1 MKNDWVYVR
10 AVRVLTPKKLIALGK
25 LQEIR
30 KWSNGVAKIVNEM
43 SRQTGIKV
51 GMHPFGDYVYVM
63 CRNDAET
70 ATVCDFLSDR
80 LPDVGICTKFPSI
93 EKYSYERIWGR
104 MPDID
109 K

>member
-10 AVRVLTPKKLIALGK
+10 AVRVLIPKKLIALGK

-51 GMHPFGDYVYVM
+51 GMHPFGDYVYIM
-63 CRNDAET
+63 CRNDTET
-70 ATVCDFLSDR
+70 ATVCDFLSR
-80 LPDVGICTKFPSI
+80 KLSDVDICRAFPSI
-93 EKYSYERIWGR
+93 KKKTYESIWGPYIR
-104 MPDID
+104 H
-109 K
+109 